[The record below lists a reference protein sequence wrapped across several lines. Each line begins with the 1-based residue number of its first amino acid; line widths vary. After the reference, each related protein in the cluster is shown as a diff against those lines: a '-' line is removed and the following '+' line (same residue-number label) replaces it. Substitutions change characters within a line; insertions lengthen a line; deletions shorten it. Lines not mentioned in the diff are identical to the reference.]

1 MAEGWL
7 IHQEGLV
14 ARFHRDEKSLLRD
27 PILFVDYG
35 KEMPNGEPALLKS
48 RRHLRKPEAVE
59 LWKSM
64 KRNGWKPCKPLWGAD
79 SEA

>member
-27 PILFVDYG
+27 PMLFVDY
-35 KEMPNGEPALLKS
+35 
-48 RRHLRKPEAVE
+48 
-59 LWKSM
+59 
-64 KRNGWKPCKPLWGAD
+64 
-79 SEA
+79 